1 MHAFASQDDFPL
13 NLRLLSRLL
22 HLRGF
27 DVTAVPD
34 GGAALDALLASFRT
48 AEAGAEA
55 GAGAE
60 EAPQPQPLPFDL
72 AVLDME
78 MPVMSG
84 PQAAAAFRQWEEG
97 ARPGAMRLPIVSL
110 TANVHEQVSLCLTLI
125 TQAVPLKLTA
135 RPHARLHCSMPR
147 SAPAQAWCVLA

>member
-1 MHAFASQDDFPL
+1 
-13 NLRLLSRLL
+13 
-22 HLRGF
+22 
-27 DVTAVPD
+27 VTAVPD
-34 GGAALDALLASFRT
+34 GGAALHALLASFRT
-48 AEAGAEA
+48 GEA

-60 EAPQPQPLPFDL
+60 EAVQPQPPPFDL

-110 TANVHEQVSLCLTLI
+110 TANVHEQVRPLPFTLTWS
-125 TQAVPLKLTA
+125 VPPNLAARLR
-135 RPHARLHCSMPR
+135 RPHNSSMPL
-147 SAPAQAWCVLA
+147 SAPTPAWCVLHALST